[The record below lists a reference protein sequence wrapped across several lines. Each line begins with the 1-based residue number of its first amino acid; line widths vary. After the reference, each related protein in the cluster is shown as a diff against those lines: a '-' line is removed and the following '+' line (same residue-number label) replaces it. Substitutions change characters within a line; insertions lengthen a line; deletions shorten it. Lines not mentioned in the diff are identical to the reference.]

1 MTEPTL
7 PELVKAQKAAYVKV
21 IADREEIAKRTADL
35 RIFGDKVLT
44 NIMELQ
50 EITKELEEREREEKG
65 S

>member
-7 PELVKAQKAAYVKV
+7 AELVKAQKAAYVKV
-21 IADREEIAKRTADL
+21 VSDRDEIAKRTAEL

-50 EITKELEEREREEKG
+50 EITKELEEREREEKA
-65 S
+65 

>member
-1 MTEPTL
+1 MTDLTL
-7 PELVKAQKAAYVKV
+7 AELVKAQRAAYVKV
-21 IADREEIAKRTADL
+21 IADREEIAKRTAEL

-50 EITKELEEREREEKG
+50 EITKELEEREKEESG